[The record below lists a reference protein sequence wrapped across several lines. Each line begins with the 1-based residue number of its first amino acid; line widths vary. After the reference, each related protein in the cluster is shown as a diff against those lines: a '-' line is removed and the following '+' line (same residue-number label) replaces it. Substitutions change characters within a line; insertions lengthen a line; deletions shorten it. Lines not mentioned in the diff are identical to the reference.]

1 MTSEALRLYPIL
13 HRLMLV
19 GDVTVSN
26 PREALHDLGNSSK
39 AGVGIVLVF
48 REALET
54 NWQPL
59 LHRDN
64 VKVC

>member
-1 MTSEALRLYPIL
+1 
-13 HRLMLV
+13 MLV
-19 GDVTVSN
+19 GDVTESD
-26 PREALHDLGNSSK
+26 PGEALHDMGNIPK
-39 AGVGIVLVF
+39 VGVGIFLVF